1 MTDYD
6 DPRLAAPPGE
16 PDLYQ
21 ISAASVPLRK
31 SPDVHAERVT
41 EALHGECVHVYAQ
54 KGGWAQVRCLR
65 DGYVG
70 WCDAAYILEPALRLT
85 HKVTARSC
93 HAYAKADLKSGA
105 NIRLDLGAR
114 VSGAEADG
122 DYILCARAG
131 WIHKNALATLDT
143 YSGDPAGAAQLYLH
157 TPYLWGGRSASGI
170 DCTGLTQQA
179 YEACGV
185 KLPRDS
191 DMQYA
196 WSGEAIEGWQEE
208 GALKRS
214 DLVFWK
220 GHVGIMLD
228 SETLLHANAH
238 HMAVT
243 AEPLSEAI
251 ERIASLYAQP
261 IGARRIDI
269 SKLRGV
275 KPDWL

>member
-21 ISAASVPLRK
+21 VEAAVVPLRK
-31 SPDVHAERVT
+31 SPDALAMRVT
-41 EALHGECVHVYAQ
+41 EALHGECVHVHAQ

-65 DGYVG
+65 DNYVG
-70 WCDAAYILEPALRLT
+70 WCKMEDISEPALRIT
-85 HKVTARSC
+85 HKVAVPGC
-93 HAYAKADLKSGA
+93 HGYAKADLKSGVK
-105 NIRLDLGAR
+105 IKLDLGAL
-114 VSGAEADG
+114 VSSAETDG
-122 DYILCARAG
+122 DYLMCARAG
-131 WIHKNALATLDT
+131 WIHKSALASLDT
-143 YSGDPAGAAQLYLH
+143 YADDPAGVAQTYLH
-157 TPYLWGGRSASGI
+157 TPYLWGGRAMSGI

-179 YEACGV
+179 FEACGV
-185 KLPRDS
+185 RLPRDS
-191 DMQYA
+191 DMQYV
-196 WSGEAIEGWQEE
+196 WCGDAIEAWQAK
-208 GALKRS
+208 GALKRG

-228 SETLLHANAH
+228 TETLLHANAH
-238 HMAVT
+238 HMAVG

-251 ERIASLYAQP
+251 NRIASLYDRP

-269 SKLRGV
+269 SKQRGR